1 MLLLHLIPL
10 VAIGVIWV
18 VAWRCGW
25 RWARACGV
33 SEPVSAVALACILPT
48 AGLIFSVHLLAL
60 GSLVLQRGWFTPAST
75 CLVFALAVWLAHRLV
90 PPSGDRTP
98 GASPVTPDT
107 SPGGGFVR
115 GLAPAA
121 RRLCRLARCGFL
133 WVPLAI
139 LAGMYTVF
147 LIDALTRFPTGYDA
161 TTYHLPLAVSWMRQQ
176 NLNVNLGA
184 IQDAFPD
191 NGMIVLSL
199 LVFSRLEWLFPIVHL
214 PKGLLAAAAVF
225 GLVRVCGYRRRT
237 ALIGACVTLSVPMV
251 VFQCY
256 SGYIDLYAAASW
268 LSSLLALAWAAR
280 VPTARQRRWLLVMA
294 GLSGGVAL
302 GSKTTFLVL
311 VTLLGIVAIAVEWIR
326 HRDDAQDRR
335 RPALNAVL
343 FGLAALV
350 CSGFWFIRGTV
361 QAGNPVYPLAVTI
374 GRHEILPGYTAD
386 LYFRHRSVTT
396 RLRRWWDYPWRE
408 TKYSGRGYPYG
419 VNNALGAAYATFVVP
434 GVLAALLGAGLR
446 SGRDGGRMTRPQGG
460 NPLRGS
466 SAPHGLRLV
475 VLLLTLSGPLLLLT
489 VFHEMLRF
497 VFPQILLGVVAASTM
512 TEWIAGRCRR
522 ATVAVLS
529 VSLLVTAAVATLKPV
544 HAMAGA
550 VKGGVWERASFYC
563 IPKIVDDFPAGTRI
577 LNLAE
582 PPSAYP
588 LLGSHLTNE
597 VIREM
602 RWIAAHGEGPL
613 SARALRESAIDY
625 IYIRQPRPDHW
636 PDDLPVDL
644 VYDDSEQRKAE
655 GMPASRLF
663 RVRPVEGHGN
673 RNQRSASLADR

>member
-10 VAIGVIWV
+10 VAIGIIWV
-18 VAWRCGW
+18 VAWRTGW

-60 GSLVLQRGWFTPAST
+60 GSLVLQRGWVTPAST

-90 PPSGDRTP
+90 PPSGDRAP

-107 SPGGGFVR
+107 NPGGSFVR

-121 RRLCRLARCGFL
+121 RCLRRLARRGFL

-139 LAGMYTVF
+139 VAGMYAVF
-147 LIDALTRFPTGYDA
+147 LVDALTRFPTGYDA
-161 TTYHLPLAVSWMRQQ
+161 TTYHLPLAVTWMRQQ
-176 NLNVNLGA
+176 NLDVNLGA
-184 IQDAFPD
+184 IVEAFPD

-199 LVFSRLEWLFPIVHL
+199 LAFSRLEWLFPIVHL

-225 GLVRVCGYRRRT
+225 GLIRVCGYRRRT

-280 VPTARQRRWLLVMA
+280 VSTARQRRSLLVMA

-311 VTLLGIVAIAVEWIR
+311 VTLLGIVAMAVEWIR
-326 HRDDAQDRR
+326 QRGDAQDRR
-335 RPALNAVL
+335 RPALNAAL
-343 FGLAALV
+343 FGLAALA

-361 QAGNPVYPLAVTI
+361 QAGNPVYPLGVTI
-374 GRHEILPGYTAD
+374 GQREILPGYTAD
-386 LYFRHRSVTT
+386 LYYPRRTMTT
-396 RLRRWWDYPWRE
+396 KLRRWWDYPWKE
-408 TKYSGRGYPYG
+408 TKYSGTGYPYS

-446 SGRDGGRMTRPQGG
+446 RRRDGGRMTRPQGG
-460 NPLRGS
+460 GRLRES
-466 SAPHGLRLV
+466 SASPGLRLV
-475 VLLLTLSGPLLLLT
+475 VLLLTLTGVALLLT
-489 VFHEMLRF
+489 VFQEMLRF
-497 VFPQILLGVVAASTM
+497 VFPQILLGVVAASAM
-512 TEWIAGRCRR
+512 TESIAVRCRR

-529 VSLLVTAAVATLKPV
+529 VSLLVTAAVATLKPA
-544 HAMAGA
+544 HALAGR
-550 VKGGVWERASFYC
+550 VKGGIWERASFYW
-563 IPKIVDDFPAGTRI
+563 IPKMVDDFPAGTRI

-582 PPSAYP
+582 APSAYP
-588 LLGSHLTNE
+588 LLGRHLTNE

-602 RWIAAHGEGPL
+602 RWVGEHGDGPL
-613 SARALRESAIDY
+613 STQALRESAIDY
-625 IYIRQPRPDHW
+625 IYIRRPRPDDW

-644 VYDDSEQRKAE
+644 VYDDSKQRTAE
-655 GMPASRLF
+655 GLPTSRLF
-663 RVRPVEGHGN
+663 RVRPVEGQGD
-673 RNQRSASLADR
+673 RSQRSASLADR